1 MSDVESMSG
10 VENNSLS
17 NSKINDVKL
26 GRMISESFPI
36 PAIWGSKTDLK
47 CTLKH

>member
-26 GRMISESFPI
+26 GRMISERMLFVS
-36 PAIWGSKTDLK
+36 S
-47 CTLKH
+47 